1 MSDIP
6 KLARIKQDDEN
17 MEKLH
22 IAARKGQLDHVRRLI
37 GLGVNPSI
45 QNKFGCTA
53 LHLACKFGQ
62 VNAVREL
69 APNSDLQQPWH
80 GQKPLHLAVVANNH
94 EVVKVLIE
102 SVRAAAKTP
111 FEIFLN
117 DSDEYEHS
125 YDVGGGRS
133 RHVSGQTVLHWCVG
147 LGASHK
153 EMMATLLEY
162 GANPM
167 AKDRSGETALMRAI
181 EFGNTEAF
189 DMMMEAGA
197 KGAEV
202 PPPPPTIEGLAP
214 SSPLTPGS
222 PMPPGSVPPPFEH
235 FPTNLRLET
244 SDKQGRTC
252 LHYAIYC
259 NQTELALQLLRYGYD
274 VNWGEDTDKQ
284 SCIMLALRAAMPAVL
299 EVLVYHPECKDLLDV
314 KDRMGREA
322 FPDAIEYLPF
332 VESAGAEGEQRR
344 AEALK
349 VFAKRYEQLHPAIN
363 DAERKTKKKKAAGK
377 ETPMAVAPSA
387 PYGR

>member
-22 IAARKGQLDHVRRLI
+22 IASRKGQLDHIRRLI

-62 VNAVREL
+62 VHAVREL
-69 APNSDLQQPWH
+69 APISDLQQPWH

-117 DSDEYEHS
+117 DCDEYDHT
-125 YDVGGGRS
+125 YDIGGGRS
-133 RHVSGQTVLHWCVG
+133 RNVVGQTALHWCVG
-147 LGASHK
+147 LGPSHR
-153 EMMATLLEY
+153 EMLQNLLDC

-167 AKDRSGETALMRAI
+167 AKDRAGETALMRAI
-181 EFGNTEAF
+181 EFGNHEAF
-189 DMMMEAGA
+189 EMMMEAGA
-197 KGAEV
+197 RGAEA
-202 PPPPPTIEGLAP
+202 PPPPPVIEGLSP
-214 SSPLTPGS
+214 SSPVSPLSP
-222 PMPPGSVPPPFEH
+222 PMPGLPPPFEH
-235 FPTNLRLET
+235 FPTNLRLES

-259 NQTELALQLLRYGYD
+259 NQPEIAHTLLKYGYD

-284 SCIMLALRAAMPAVL
+284 SCIMLALRAAMPTIL
-299 EVLVYHPECKDLLDV
+299 EILVFHPECKDLLDV
-314 KDRMGREA
+314 KDKMGREH
-322 FPDAIEYLPF
+322 FPEAIEYLPF
-332 VESAGAEGEQRR
+332 VGE
-344 AEALK
+344 ADPKKADALK
-349 VFAKRYEQLHPAIN
+349 VFQKRYEMLHPAIN
-363 DAERKTKKKKAAGK
+363 EAEKKGKAKGKSGKAAGK

-387 PYGR
+387 PYGK